1 MGGVDMGRQDEQE
14 EERDSRMATVHLHER
29 REARYSVPIAIEVSG
44 ISREGQPFHERTF
57 TLDVSEWGCGF
68 KIPVELKKDDI
79 VALRVVP
86 GSSETAPLTKS
97 LTKSLF
103 QVVRVTPEDDGWVV
117 GAWKMDDEKVW
128 GAEILESFERE
139 ISTTGERGRRDT
151 DS

>member
-1 MGGVDMGRQDEQE
+1 MSRQDEQE
-14 EERDSRMATVHLHER
+14 DERDSRMATVHLHER

-57 TLDVSEWGCGF
+57 TLDVSQWGCGF

-97 LTKSLF
+97 LF

-128 GAEILESFERE
+128 GAETLASFERE
-139 ISTTGERGRRDT
+139 QSTSVEQAQRDT

>member
-1 MGGVDMGRQDEQE
+1 MSRLDEQE
-14 EERDSRMATVHLHER
+14 DERDSRMATVHLHER

-44 ISREGQPFHERTF
+44 ISPEGQPFHERTF
-57 TLDVSEWGCGF
+57 TLDVSQWGCGF
-68 KIPVELKKDDI
+68 KIPMELKKDDI

-86 GSSETAPLTKS
+86 TSSETAPLA
-97 LTKSLF
+97 KSLF

-128 GAEILESFERE
+128 SAETLASFERGQ
-139 ISTTGERGRRDT
+139 SASGERAQRDT

>member
-79 VALRVVP
+79 VALRVVSTLP
-86 GSSETAPLTKS
+86 ETAP

-103 QVVRVTPEDDGWVV
+103 QVVRVIPEDDGWVV

-128 GAEILESFERE
+128 GAETLASFEHE
-139 ISTTGERGRRDT
+139 ISTSGERGRRET

>member
-1 MGGVDMGRQDEQE
+1 MSRQDEQE
-14 EERDSRMATVHLHER
+14 DERDSRMATVHLHER

-44 ISREGQPFHERTF
+44 ISPEGQPFHERTF
-57 TLDVSEWGCGF
+57 TLDVSQWGCGF

-86 GSSETAPLTKS
+86 ESSKAAPLTMS
-97 LTKSLF
+97 SAISSAKSLF

-128 GAEILESFERE
+128 SAETLASFERE
-139 ISTTGERGRRDT
+139 PSTSGEQAQRDT

>member
-1 MGGVDMGRQDEQE
+1 MSRQDEQE
-14 EERDSRMATVHLHER
+14 DERDSRMATVHLHER

-57 TLDVSEWGCGF
+57 TLDVSQWGCGF

-86 GSSETAPLTKS
+86 ESPETAPLTKS
-97 LTKSLF
+97 SAKSLF

-128 GAEILESFERE
+128 SAETLASFERE
-139 ISTTGERGRRDT
+139 QSISGERAQRDT

>member
-1 MGGVDMGRQDEQE
+1 MGGVDMSPQDEQE

-57 TLDVSEWGCGF
+57 TLDVSQWGCGF

-79 VALRVVP
+79 VALRVLPANAEAVP
-86 GSSETAPLTKS
+86 SA
-97 LTKSLF
+97 KSLF

-128 GAEILESFERE
+128 GAETLASFERE
-139 ISTTGERGRRDT
+139 QCTSGERGRRDT